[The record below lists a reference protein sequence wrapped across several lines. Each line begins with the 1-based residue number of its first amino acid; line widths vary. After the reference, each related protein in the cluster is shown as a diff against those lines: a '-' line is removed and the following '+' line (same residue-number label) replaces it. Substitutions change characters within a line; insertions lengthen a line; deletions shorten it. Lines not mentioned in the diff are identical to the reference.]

1 VIFHSTPTYMTDYPF
16 IVMAPR
22 SRLVKIAANKFS
34 NALSRALSLH
44 PNKFLKTQFARR
56 MDLVSAQEEAKKHSL
71 KSAHKQFVVLL
82 KSGDFEVENALSIE
96 PKMDIYS
103 VWHKGKKVDG
113 PAVTK
118 IKLSPQ
124 DEEPPVA
131 KAPKRAELPTKKE
144 LVKEVK
150 QTNKEVKQKESEKEI
165 SQNKKQEIMKTK
177 TKSTPAKKKVA
188 PKKLAKAAKETRP
201 VKKSNGEVQHPRFRP
216 IVGGAALT
224 ILEALKKGKALTKE
238 ALAKLADTKVGNIAW
253 YIGKI
258 KNNGH
263 KVEATEQGYKIKK

>member
-1 VIFHSTPTYMTDYPF
+1 MIFHSTPTYMTDYPF

-22 SRLVKIAANKFS
+22 SRLVKIVANKFS

-71 KSAHKQFVVLL
+71 KSAHKQYVVLL
-82 KSGDFEVENALSIE
+82 KSGDFEVENALSVDA
-96 PKMDIYS
+96 KMDIYS
-103 VWHKGKKVDG
+103 VWHKGKKVEG
-113 PAVTK
+113 PVAK

-150 QTNKEVKQKESEKEI
+150 QANKEVKQKESEKEI

-188 PKKLAKAAKETRP
+188 PKKLAKAAKNFSPT
-201 VKKSNGEVQHPRFRP
+201 VN
-216 IVGGAALT
+216 AALT
-224 ILEALKKGKALTKE
+224 ILDALKKGKPLSKNE
-238 ALAKLADTKVGNIAW
+238 LAKIAGTKPENVSW
-253 YIGKI
+253 YISKFNEHNFTVGDTE
-258 KNNGH
+258 NGF
-263 KVEATEQGYKIKK
+263 KLK